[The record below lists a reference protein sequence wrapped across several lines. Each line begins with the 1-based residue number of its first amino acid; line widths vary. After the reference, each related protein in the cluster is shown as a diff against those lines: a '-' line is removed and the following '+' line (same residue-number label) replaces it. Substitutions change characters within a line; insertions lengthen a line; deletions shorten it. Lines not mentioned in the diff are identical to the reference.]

1 VAGRETSV
9 MTIRTGGSGGGT
21 ALPVT
26 QLLLRNLD
34 RLGSSN
40 LLLLGAPED
49 DALVAALGGRHG
61 AVVVFD
67 YRAFRWYESR
77 QSGTMSLRPHFTPS
91 YAPDRAKHDVAIVFL
106 QKGSELNDLVA
117 AMAHDALTPGGTAF
131 FVGENKAGIRSAADV
146 FARRMGPIV
155 FSDRARHCA
164 LYQARRDPS
173 SPDHATAL
181 LAWERE
187 YTLDVVPSPLRIVT
201 VPGVF
206 GLGRLDAGTRLLLE
220 HLPRGMTGSVL
231 DFGCGSGVIGAAV
244 KARVPDCA
252 VTLADASAFAL
263 YAARR
268 TFEANS
274 LSAERIVASDVF
286 SHVDG
291 PFDLIISNPPFHQ
304 GIATNYE
311 IVSSFF
317 AGCASRLKPGGR
329 VIIVAN
335 KFLPYERQM
344 AEALTSPVV
353 VAQNDKFKVL
363 SATVGSSAR
372 ATRITGPRRV
382 PAS

>member
-1 VAGRETSV
+1 
-9 MTIRTGGSGGGT
+9 MTIRMNGGSTRT

-34 RLGSSN
+34 RLASRN
-40 LLLLGAPED
+40 LLLLGAPDD
-49 DALVAALGGRHG
+49 DAIVEAFGGRQG
-61 AVVVFD
+61 ALVTFD
-67 YRAFRWYESR
+67 YGAFLRYESR
-77 QSGTMSLRPHFTPS
+77 LSGRTGMRPCFTAC
-91 YAPDRAKHDVAIVFL
+91 YAADNAAHDVAIVFL

-117 AMAHDALTPGGTAF
+117 AMAHDALVPGGTAF

-146 FARRMGPIV
+146 FTRRVGPIG

-164 LYQARRDPS
+164 LYQARRDPAS
-173 SPDHATAL
+173 ADHGTNL
-181 LAWERE
+181 LAWERD
-187 YTLDVVPSPLRIVT
+187 YQVDAGSSSLRIVT

-220 HLPRGMTGSVL
+220 HLPSDLAGSVL

-244 KARVPDCA
+244 KARAPDAA
-252 VTLADASAFAL
+252 VTLVDASAFAL
-263 YAARR
+263 YATAR
-268 TFEANS
+268 TFAVNA
-274 LSAERIVASDVF
+274 LAAERVVASDVF

-291 PFDLIISNPPFHQ
+291 TFDVIISNPPFHQ

-317 AGCASRLKPGGR
+317 AGCASRLNPGGR

-353 VAQNDKFKVL
+353 VTQNDKFKVL
-363 SATVGSSAR
+363 AAGAR
-372 ATRITGPRRV
+372 SRERAR
-382 PAS
+382 

>member
-1 VAGRETSV
+1 
-9 MTIRTGGSGGGT
+9 MTIRPGGSGGT

-49 DALVAALGGRHG
+49 DALVAAFGDRHG

-77 QSGTMSLRPHFTPS
+77 QSGTTSLRPHFTPS
-91 YAPDRAKHDVAIVFL
+91 YAPDGAKHDVAIVFL
-106 QKGSELNDLVA
+106 QKGSELNDLVT
-117 AMAHDALTPGGTAF
+117 AMAHDALAPGATAF

-155 FSDRARHCA
+155 YSDRARHCA
-164 LYQARRDPS
+164 LYQARRNPS

-181 LAWERE
+181 LAWERN
-187 YTLDVVPSPLRIVT
+187 YQLGVGPSPLRIVT

-206 GLGRLDAGTRLLLE
+206 GLGRLDAGTRLLLD
-220 HLPRGMTGSVL
+220 HLPTDIVGSVL

-252 VTLADASAFAL
+252 VTLTDASAFAL

-268 TFEANS
+268 TFEVNS
-274 LSAERIVASDVF
+274 LSAERIVVSDVF

-291 PFDLIISNPPFHQ
+291 TFDLIISNPPFHQ

-363 SATVGSSAR
+363 A
-372 ATRITGPRRV
+372 ATRTTGPRRT
-382 PAS
+382 PASW

>member
-1 VAGRETSV
+1 
-9 MTIRTGGSGGGT
+9 MTIRTGGGSGGT

-34 RLGSSN
+34 RLASRN
-40 LLLLGAPED
+40 LLLLGAPAD
-49 DALVAALGGRHG
+49 DALVEAFGGRHG
-61 AVVVFD
+61 ALVTFD

-77 QSGTMSLRPHFTPS
+77 QSGTKGLRHHFTPS
-91 YAPDRAKHDVAIVFL
+91 YTPDGAKHDVAIVFL
-106 QKGSELNDLVA
+106 QKGSELNDLVT
-117 AMAHDALTPGGTAF
+117 AMAHDALAPGGTAF

-164 LYQARRDPS
+164 LYEAQRDPS
-173 SPDHATAL
+173 SPDHGTAL
-181 LAWERE
+181 LAWERD
-187 YTLDVVPSPLRIVT
+187 YQLDVASSSLRIVT
-201 VPGVF
+201 MPGVF
-206 GLGRLDAGTRLLLE
+206 GLGRLDGGTRLLLE
-220 HLPRGMTGSVL
+220 HLPSDMAGSVL

-244 KARVPDCA
+244 KARAPDCA

-263 YAARR
+263 HAARR
-268 TFEANS
+268 TFEVNA

-317 AGCASRLKPGGR
+317 AGCANRLKPGGR

-353 VAQNDKFKVL
+353 LGQNDKFKVL
-363 SATVGSSAR
+363 SSMAGSR
-372 ATRITGPRRV
+372 GHRRPDPR
-382 PAS
+382 S